1 MTFRF
6 DRFLIVRLAC
16 IFVLAS
22 APSAQAGEFEFSA
35 DEIAR
40 IASHG
45 PWPMPSKR
53 DTGNRVSGNPAAI
66 HLGYRLFFE
75 PRLAANQQ
83 ISCATCHQPGKSLQ
97 DGLATARGLQFGV
110 RNTPGLW
117 NVGQQR
123 WFGWDGGHDN
133 LWSASLRPILDPT
146 EMGGDTKRT
155 ARLLRSQAELD
166 CLYQQAFGKAPD
178 PRDENLM
185 VNVAKAIAA
194 WQETLVSPAT
204 PFDALRDALL
214 RGDDAAV
221 ARHAPAVRRGLR
233 LFLGRGQCATCHAG
247 PLFSNGEFGDIGVP
261 FFIKPEGVD
270 PGRQGGIKRL
280 MATPHNL
287 LGRHNDDST
296 RENATAT
303 RHLRP
308 EHRNFG
314 EFKVP
319 SLRNLRYTAPYMHN
333 GSLATLR
340 DVVRHYS
347 EIDEDRLHSD
357 GERILRP
364 LHLSESEIDDLL
376 AFLESLSPDDPMESP
391 APPPKIKACNGTAGR
406 PAPHRQGPPNGSRA
420 KN

>member
-1 MTFRF
+1 MTLRF
-6 DRFLIVRLAC
+6 DRFLVSHLAC
-16 IFVLAS
+16 ILLLAS
-22 APSAQAGEFEFSA
+22 APQLQAREAEFSA
-35 DEIAR
+35 DELAR

-45 PWPMPSKR
+45 PWPMPPKA
-53 DTGNRVSGNPAAI
+53 DPGNRVSGNPAAI
-66 HLGYRLFFE
+66 RLGYRLFFD
-75 PRLAANQQ
+75 PRLAANRQ
-83 ISCATCHQPGKSLQ
+83 IACATCHQPGQGFQ
-97 DGLATARGLQFGV
+97 DGLATARGLRTGI

-133 LWSASLRPILDPT
+133 LWSASLRPILDPA
-146 EMGGDTKRT
+146 EMGGDAKRT
-155 ARLLRSQAELD
+155 ARLLRSQAGLD
-166 CLYQQAFGKAPD
+166 CLYRQAFGTGPD
-178 PRDENLM
+178 AGDERFL
-185 VNVAKAIAA
+185 VNAAKAIAA

-204 PFDALRDALL
+204 PFDALREALL

-247 PLFSNGEFGDIGVP
+247 PMFSNGEFGDIGVP

-280 MATPHNL
+280 LANPHNL
-287 LGRHNDDST
+287 LGRHNDDAT
-296 RENATAT
+296 RNNATAT

-357 GERILRP
+357 GERILKP
-364 LHLSESEIDDLL
+364 LHLSESEIDDLV
-376 AFLESLSPDDPMESP
+376 AFLDALSPEGPMPIPKEP
-391 APPPKIKACNGTAGR
+391 ASIASCKGVARHSAR
-406 PAPHRQGPPNGSRA
+406 APAKTQN
-420 KN
+420 

>member
-6 DRFLIVRLAC
+6 DSLIFRLAC
-16 IFVLAS
+16 IFMLAS
-22 APSAQAGEFEFSA
+22 AASSQARGTEFSA
-35 DEIAR
+35 EEIAR

-45 PWPMPSKR
+45 PWPMPSKP

-66 HLGYRLFFE
+66 RLGYRLFFE

-83 ISCATCHQPGKSLQ
+83 ISCATCHQPGRGFQ
-97 DGLATARGLQFGV
+97 DGLATAKGLQVGV

-133 LWSASLRPILDPT
+133 LWSASLRPILDPA
-146 EMGGDTKRT
+146 EMGGNTKRT

-166 CLYQQAFGKAPD
+166 CLYQQTFDTAPD
-178 PRDENLM
+178 ARDEELM

-194 WQETLVSPAT
+194 WQESLTSPRT

-221 ARHAPAVRRGLR
+221 ARHAPAARRGLR

-261 FFIKPEGVD
+261 FFVKPEGVD

-280 MATPHNL
+280 LDSSYNL
-287 LGRHNDDST
+287 LGRHNDDAT

-333 GSLATLR
+333 GSVTTLR

-347 EIDEDRLHSD
+347 EINEDRLHSD

-391 APPPKIKACNGTAGR
+391 APPPMIKACNGSRSGR
-406 PAPHRQGPPNGSRA
+406 
-420 KN
+420 

>member
-6 DRFLIVRLAC
+6 RERLIRHLPRVLLLA
-16 IFVLAS
+16 LAFPVAAS
-22 APSAQAGEFEFSA
+22 EGGFSAGE
-35 DEIAR
+35 ITR

-45 PWPMPSKR
+45 PWPAPRKA
-53 DTGNRVSGNPAAI
+53 DPGNRVSGQPAAI
-66 HLGYRLFFE
+66 RLGYRLFFD
-75 PRLAANQQ
+75 PRLSANGR
-83 ISCATCHQPGKSLQ
+83 IACASCHQADRGFQ
-97 DGLATARGLQFGV
+97 DGRATAHGLRAGI
-110 RNTPGLW
+110 RNTPGLL

-146 EMGGDTKRT
+146 EMGGDARRT
-155 ARLLRSQAELD
+155 ARVLRGTADLD
-166 CLYQQAFGKAPD
+166 CHYRVAFGKLPD
-178 PRDENLM
+178 ARDGELL

-194 WQETLVSPAT
+194 WQETLASGPA
-204 PFDALRDALL
+204 PFDALREALL
-214 RGDDAAV
+214 RGDDDAV

-247 PLFSNGEFGDIGVP
+247 PLFSNGEFGDTGVP
-261 FFIKPEGVD
+261 FFVKPDGVD

-280 MATPHNL
+280 LANPYNL
-287 LGRHNDDST
+287 LGRHNDDAS

-319 SLRNLRYTAPYMHN
+319 SLRNLKQTAPYMHN

-357 GERILRP
+357 GERILKP
-364 LHLSESEIDDLL
+364 LHLSEAEIDDLV
-376 AFLESLSPDDPMESP
+376 AFLESLSTELPTGAPLLPAAVNSCNGASGTATSRHP
-391 APPPKIKACNGTAGR
+391 APAIR
-406 PAPHRQGPPNGSRA
+406 RA
-420 KN
+420 RD